1 MMEKKRLVA
10 PSVLSADFGNLRSEM
25 EMINRSEADWLHV
38 DVMDGVFV
46 PNISFGFPLMK
57 PMREYCTKPLD
68 VHLMIVHPEKYVE
81 RFCDAGAW
89 SVGFHLEAVDDP
101 MPALELIRAK
111 GVRTCLTINPDI
123 DVKRLLPYLDQV
135 DMVLLMSVYAGFGG
149 QSFIP
154 ETMNKIRF
162 VREEI
167 DRRGLETLIEVDG
180 GVNTK
185 NAAAIYEAGADV
197 LVAGSAVFCTKDP
210 EKAVRLIK
218 GI

>member
-1 MMEKKRLVA
+1 MNRMIA
-10 PSVLSADFGNLRSEM
+10 PSVLSADFARLGEQV

-46 PNISFGFPLMK
+46 PNISFGFPVMEALK
-57 PMREYCTKPLD
+57 RCSQKPLD

-101 MPALELIRAK
+101 ESALQLIRNK

-123 DVKRLLPYLDQV
+123 DVKRLLPYLDKV
-135 DMVLLMSVYAGFGG
+135 DMVLLMSVFAGFGG
-149 QSFIP
+149 QAFIP
-154 ETMNKIRF
+154 ETLDKIRF

-167 DRRGLETLIEVDG
+167 DRQGLKTLIEVDG
-180 GVNTK
+180 GINVD
-185 NAAAIYEAGADV
+185 NAKDVFAAGADV
-197 LVAGSAVFCTKDP
+197 LVAGHAVFRTKDP
-210 EKAVRLIK
+210 LHAIQQMKA
-218 GI
+218 

>member
-1 MMEKKRLVA
+1 MEKKRLVA

-57 PMREYCTKPLD
+57 PMRQYCTKPLD

-111 GVRTCLTINPDI
+111 EVRTCLTINPDI
-123 DVKRLLPYLDQV
+123 DVQRLLPYLDKV

-154 ETMNKIRF
+154 ETMDKIRF

-167 DRRGLETLIEVDG
+167 DRKGLKTLIEVDG

-185 NAAAIYEAGADV
+185 NAADIYEAGADV
-197 LVAGSAVFCTKDP
+197 LVAGSAVFGTKDP
-210 EKAVRLIK
+210 EKAVKMIK
-218 GI
+218 GIL

>member
-1 MMEKKRLVA
+1 MMKKNRLVA

-123 DVKRLLPYLDQV
+123 DVKRLLPYLGQV

-154 ETMNKIRF
+154 ETMDKIRF
-162 VREEI
+162 MRGEI
-167 DRRGLETLIEVDG
+167 DRRGLKTLIEVDG

-197 LVAGSAVFCTKDP
+197 LVAGSAVFCAKDP